1 MRGGNIAG
9 QWPATGAHQELRD
22 GVGRFRLV
30 MKAVFVPLL
39 LALLAGCS
47 DLPRDPDRT
56 SEHIAASRTI
66 RIGMVP
72 GDTRFA
78 DAARTRFLEALTTA
92 TAARPAFETGATEV
106 LLQQLE
112 RGELD
117 LVLTP
122 LDPHSPW
129 VTRVT
134 PGPPLAERGR
144 GERRVQYQAVMR
156 NGENRWIMTV
166 EKASR
171 ASADPGAGA

>member
-1 MRGGNIAG
+1 M
-9 QWPATGAHQELRD
+9 
-22 GVGRFRLV
+22 
-30 MKAVFVPLL
+30 
-39 LALLAGCS
+39 
-47 DLPRDPDRT
+47 
-56 SEHIAASRTI
+56 
-66 RIGMVP
+66 P

-78 DAARTRFLEALTTA
+78 AAARTRFLKSLTAATTA
-92 TAARPAFETGATEV
+92 RPVFVSGSTET

-122 LDPHSPW
+122 LDPDSPW

-134 PGPPLAERGR
+134 PGPPLADKGT
-144 GERRVQYQAVMR
+144 GERRVQYHAVMR

-171 ASADPGAGA
+171 ASADPGADT